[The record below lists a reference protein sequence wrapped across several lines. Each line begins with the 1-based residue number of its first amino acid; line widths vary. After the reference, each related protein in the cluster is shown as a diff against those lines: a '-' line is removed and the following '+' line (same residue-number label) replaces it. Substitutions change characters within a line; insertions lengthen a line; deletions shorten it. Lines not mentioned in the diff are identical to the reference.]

1 MRQHWENDGPV
12 PSPGTERKN
21 RLVGQIVRGT
31 LWIRRIVNPPVA
43 APPMK
48 LTLTIEGRP
57 ETIEILS
64 PAPACRFQLGDAPPR
79 DANVETPEP
88 GVYSVLLDGRS
99 YDAFVED
106 TPAGLVVTIEGHRLE
121 IEVRDLRRWSRKTAG
136 AGSDAV
142 QSILS
147 PMPGKVIRV
156 LAAPGDPVVPGQG
169 IVVVEAMKMQNELK
183 SNRTGRVLSVQAKE
197 GATVTAGELL
207 ATIE

>member
-1 MRQHWENDGPV
+1 
-12 PSPGTERKN
+12 
-21 RLVGQIVRGT
+21 
-31 LWIRRIVNPPVA
+31 
-43 APPMK
+43 MK
-48 LTLTIEGRP
+48 LALTWGRRFRLP
-57 ETIEILS
+57 TADTIEILS

-88 GVYSVLLDGRS
+88 GVYSVLLEGRS

-106 TPAGLVVTIEGHRLE
+106 TPTGLVVTIEGYRFE
-121 IEVRDLRRWSRKTAG
+121 IEARDPRRWFRKTAG
-136 AGSDAV
+136 AGADRV

-156 LAAPGDPVVPGQG
+156 LVAPGDPVVPGQG

-183 SNRTGRVLSVQAKE
+183 SNRTGRVLAVPAKE